1 MFIFVWAHIFA
12 LFTRVCRYFLSGSQ
26 WHIGVADGH
35 EYTFSFKP
43 GGACTY
49 MKIKSPSGNEGKIYD
64 NCSWQQN
71 GNVIMF
77 QTNNYACFLEK

>member
-1 MFIFVWAHIFA
+1 MFIFVWLLGFCTLPTYAD
-12 LFTRVCRYFLSGSQ
+12 TLSGSE
-26 WHIGVADGH
+26 WHISVADGH

-49 MKIKSPSGNEGKIYD
+49 MKKSPSGNEGKIYD

-77 QTNNYACFLEK
+77 QTNNYYAIFLEK